1 MLRAGRSRLFS
12 NVLHDMNLVLAY
24 SVIIYLI
31 INLNNFKR
39 ANLTDCLSLYLSFSS
54 GHLSHSFMPSSIT
67 VDDILLLSA
76 YRVGMMCVC
85 LCVCVC
91 VFVCVCVRAC
101 VRACVRVC
109 ARVQDNDCVVNTSWF
124 LPGVNCR
131 PHLFGFLHL
140 NDITGSESFPWLIL
154 KKMKK
159 CSPCIAEIPFKYEHH
174 FALLTLKDFKD
185 FIKINKGSYTF
196 IFKKYIQI

>member
-91 VFVCVCVRAC
+91 VCVCVRAC

-109 ARVQDNDCVVNTSWF
+109 ARVQDNGCVVNTSWF
-124 LPGVNCR
+124 LPGVNCKL
-131 PHLFGFLHL
+131 HLFVFLHL

-159 CSPCIAEIPFKYEHH
+159 CSPFIAEIPFKYEHH
-174 FALLTLKDFKD
+174 FALLTLKDLKD